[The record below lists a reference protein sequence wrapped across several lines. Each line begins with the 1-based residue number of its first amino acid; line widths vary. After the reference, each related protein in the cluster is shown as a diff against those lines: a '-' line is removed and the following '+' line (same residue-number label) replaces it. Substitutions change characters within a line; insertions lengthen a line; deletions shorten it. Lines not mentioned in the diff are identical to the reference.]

1 MKKIGLSIILAG
13 MCLYASE
20 VNVQHNEHHAVKH
33 HESHPEMLEKQK
45 KLQIKHE
52 RTSRPVEK
60 AHAKKVHKDYT
71 EKTKAIHGESPVGH
85 QD

>member
-1 MKKIGLSIILAG
+1 MIKIGLSIMVAA
-13 MCLYASE
+13 MYLYASE
-20 VNVQHNEHHAVKH
+20 VNVQKEH
-33 HESHPEMLEKQK
+33 HESHAEMLEKQK
-45 KLQIKHE
+45 QLHKKHE

-60 AHAKKVHKDYT
+60 AHALKVHKDYT